1 MSAVTDISAFLNR
14 QGRRAAQA
22 VSKPDLL
29 AAKLSP
35 PLLSFAARHGFA
47 RLAAWLIG
55 IQMSV
60 VKSGLP
66 KAQGGIRALYLS
78 KIGLS
83 EDVMAS
89 VGEDPRYTLLSL
101 DRTAPKAVA
110 FGFLPRTMGDND
122 YQTTDTE
129 INAAKLRLR
138 TFWHAVW
145 KHLKKQTAIDVILT
159 GNFSYFAE
167 QEMAAAAEAHGI
179 RFIAMHKECLKN
191 PGQEKF
197 YRRVYATRKIPF
209 QGSLVLTYN
218 RIERDI
224 QIDSGRTP
232 GDRMAICGM
241 PRLDFIHNWRQ
252 AHAGDDQDADGKPTV
267 TFMSFNPVTGTPFIG
282 SKGERTFEVLDD
294 DLENIRWTN
303 LVHNSHL
310 AMVRLAEQNPDI
322 HVIIKTKN
330 GARNLKALK
339 PVFGDNFSG
348 PDNFEIIVGGDP
360 FRMIIESD
368 VVCAFNST
376 TIFESLAANVPVVI
390 PYFDEAA
397 DTATKPY
404 VIDLGEA
411 TDRANSVEEFIDKT
425 AARARQ
431 RTSKGR
437 NTDLGPEQLQM
448 LDHWLG
454 NPDGNASKRVADTVY
469 DHVKAHQGKPLSFV
483 TEPAA
488 TSPVETPSIP
498 QAARAADR

>member
-1 MSAVTDISAFLNR
+1 MSAISDISAYLGR

-22 VSKPDLL
+22 FTRPELL

-35 PLLSFAARHGFA
+35 PLLSFAARNGLAGF
-47 RLAAWLIG
+47 AAWLIRS
-55 IQMSV
+55 QMSV
-60 VKSGLP
+60 AKTGTP
-66 KAQGGIRALYLS
+66 KADGGVTALYLS

-89 VGEDPRYTLLSL
+89 VGDDPRYTLISL
-101 DRTAPKAVA
+101 ARTAPKAVA

-122 YQTTDTE
+122 YQTTDPD

-138 TFWHAVW
+138 DFWHDVW
-145 KHLKKQTAIDVILT
+145 KHVKDRTGIDVVLT

-167 QEMAAAAEAHGI
+167 QEMAAAAEAHGV
-179 RFIAMHKECLKN
+179 RFIAIHKECLKN
-191 PGQEKF
+191 PGQEIF
-197 YRRVYATRKIPF
+197 YRQVYATRKIPF

-218 RIERDI
+218 KIERDI

-232 GDRMAICGM
+232 SDRLAICGM
-241 PRLDFIHNWRQ
+241 PRLDFIHKWRH
-252 AHAGDDQDADGKPTV
+252 AHGGENQDADGRPTV

-294 DLENIRWTN
+294 ELESIRWTN
-303 LVHNSHL
+303 LVYNSHR
-310 AMVRLAEQNPDI
+310 AMVQLAERNPDI
-322 HVIIKTKN
+322 RVIVKTKN
-330 GARNLKALK
+330 GARHLKALK

-348 PDNFEIIVGGDP
+348 PENFEIIVGGDP

-376 TIFESLAANVPVVI
+376 TIFEALAANVPVVI

-397 DTATKPY
+397 DEAMKPY
-404 VIDLGEA
+404 VIDLGDA
-411 TDRANSVEEFIDKT
+411 TDRANSIEEFIEMT

-431 RTSKGR
+431 QTSMGRT
-437 NTDLGPEQLQM
+437 NELGPEQTRM

-454 NPDGNASKRVADTVY
+454 NPDGAASKRVADAVFE
-469 DHVKAHQGKPLSFV
+469 HVKAHEGRPLSFV
-483 TEPAA
+483 PENTSARTPE
-488 TSPVETPSIP
+488 TSPLP
-498 QAARAADR
+498 QVAGAADR